1 MIGGAVISGGEAE
14 VKEGLQNLL
23 GMGVGE
29 VLVSVVHAGEDQEG
43 SIDRTTQ
50 VLAEVSQAAS

>member
-1 MIGGAVISGGEAE
+1 MIGGTVISGGEEE

-29 VLVSVVHAGEDQEG
+29 VLVSVVHAGEDREG

-50 VLAEVSQAAS
+50 VLAEVSQAAG